1 MTTELYT
8 CRSEASDYRIT
19 KLDEDYNHLTNY
31 EVSPE
36 GCSCPQGHK
45 PTCRHRKMLS
55 LFLATGHIDDGWFFN
70 FANRQWRPALTGEIL
85 ANTDLGKVSGAFRC
99 ESSLPVLAASQE
111 EPSLPAEPLPVMAPS
126 PGRGEPF
133 LRKRGIG

>member
-8 CRSEASDYRIT
+8 CRSEASGYRIT
-19 KLDEDYNHLTNY
+19 KLDEDLNHLTNY
-31 EVSPE
+31 EVSTE

-45 PTCRHRKMLS
+45 PICRHRKMLK
-55 LFLATGHIDDGWFFN
+55 LFLETGHIDDGWFLN

-85 ANTDLGKVSGAFRC
+85 ASTDLGKVSEAFRC
-99 ESSLPVLAASQE
+99 EGSLPVLAASQE
-111 EPSLPAEPLPVMAPS
+111 EPSLPAEPLPVAERS